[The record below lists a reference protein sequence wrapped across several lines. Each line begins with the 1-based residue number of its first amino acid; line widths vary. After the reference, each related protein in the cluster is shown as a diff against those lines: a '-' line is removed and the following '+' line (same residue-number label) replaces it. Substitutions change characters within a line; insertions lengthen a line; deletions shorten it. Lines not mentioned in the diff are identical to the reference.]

1 MLLLADKGFLFFSFR
16 ALAAAFDG
24 VLVLT
29 HQGNALCKERFF
41 WGVTLSTMKQ
51 AVLAIII
58 IGVFRNTGWELF
70 QNFFYRLYRL
80 SPSSN
85 V

>member
-1 MLLLADKGFLFFSFR
+1 MLLLADKGFLLCPLG
-16 ALAAAFDG
+16 ALAAAFDW

-29 HQGNALCKERFF
+29 HQDNALCKERFF

-58 IGVFRNTGWELF
+58 IGVFGNTGWELF
-70 QNFFYRLYRL
+70 QNFFDRLYRL
-80 SPSSN
+80 SPSLN

>member
-1 MLLLADKGFLFFSFR
+1 MLFLADKGFLFFSFR
-16 ALAAAFDG
+16 AMTAAFDG

-29 HQGNALCKERFF
+29 HQDNALCEERFF

-58 IGVFRNTGWELF
+58 IGVFGNTGWELF

-80 SPSSN
+80 SPSLN